1 MVLYEDT
8 RQQIHAGDKHKN
20 IHDHCKRAGIDVV
33 RAALPFGDYCL
44 SDNLEDKE
52 FTYTGRDEDGN
63 PVEKTVIKKV
73 PIKGSV
79 LVDSKKDLLEISG
92 NLASRDHRRIRDE
105 MIRAQEAGCQLVFL
119 IEEIPPCGMID
130 LWVPPVFQSTT
141 RYHRAGQPVTR
152 ANPVLLH
159 KMMETMTKKYGAKF
173 IFCDRSQTGRIL
185 ISILTGEYR
194 V

>member
-1 MVLYEDT
+1 MIRT
-8 RQQIHAGDKHKN
+8 
-20 IHDHCKRAGIDVV
+20 
-33 RAALPFGDYCL
+33 ALPFGDYCL
-44 SDNLEDKE
+44 IENLEDRE
-52 FTYTGRDEDGN
+52 VTYTGRDENGN
-63 PVEKTVIKKV
+63 PEEKTVTKKF
-73 PIKGSV
+73 PIKGGV
-79 LVDSKKDLLEISG
+79 FVDTKQDLLEISG
-92 NLASRDHRRIRDE
+92 NLASHDHRRIRDE

-159 KMMETMTKKYGAKF
+159 KMMNTMEQKYGAKF
-173 IFCDRSQTGRIL
+173 IFCDKSQTGRIL
-185 ISILTGEYR
+185 ISILTGKYR